1 MGSNISCCS
10 SIKERYNTY
19 GKDEDQD
26 SFDQEDEN
34 ENEVEEVEKMK
45 LNVLV
50 MSIGREETN
59 ELL

>member
-19 GKDEDQD
+19 GKNEDQD
-26 SFDQEDEN
+26 SFDQVDES
-34 ENEVEEVEKMK
+34 ENDLEVMEMK